1 MRLTTATGERVVDTA
16 VRHDAVRAPA
26 WPAFAAVAV
35 AVVSV
40 ALAVVGVLVLDPPSV
55 PVLVAGYVLGAVV
68 TTVVASVYRAIR
80 SRRRPDPRF
89 RPQPWLDRLATSAL
103 VLGVAAG
110 LVNAFLLATELAK

>member
-1 MRLTTATGERVVDTA
+1 MVDTM
-16 VRHDAVRAPA
+16 VRRDAVRAPA
-26 WPAFAAVAV
+26 WPAIAALAV

-40 ALAVVGVLVLDPPSV
+40 AAALVSVLVLDAPSV
-55 PVLVAGYVLGAVV
+55 PLLVAGYVLGAVV
-68 TTVVASVYRAIR
+68 TTIVASVYRAMR

-103 VLGVAAG
+103 VIGVAAG